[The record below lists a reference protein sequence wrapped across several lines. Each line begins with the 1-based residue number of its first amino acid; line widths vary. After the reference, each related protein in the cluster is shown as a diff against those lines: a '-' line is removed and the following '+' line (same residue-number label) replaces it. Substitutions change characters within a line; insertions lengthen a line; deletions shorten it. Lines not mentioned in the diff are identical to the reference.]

1 MHIRCNHISE
11 SESKPS
17 TFKGSA
23 LVSALLEIDRKR
35 FQNRA
40 VALHFARRLFRLGLV
55 RSIFGA
61 SNFEDSVQVY
71 CWHNGN
77 DEEVHSTE
85 PRRKSSPNVAQR
97 SSWMTNAESSPPLS
111 NNLPNSYY
119 NSIHSKRLH
128 SSPHH
133 TDQNHTL
140 SKNRP
145 HVDSQFVNIVRTKLL
160 SIGEP
165 TTLNSYP
172 YSDTLESNQTKL
184 RTDHGLSRI
193 RKSNKAFQPH
203 TCITP
208 HSLTPDSLNK
218 EAAILSSSRLYQD
231 RVINERHRN
240 IISPEMEDVATAKYL
255 NEKDIFDLR
264 YDTSSKSVEG
274 QVLDCLF
281 IYFDYSF
288 NHSRWKHLAGYRI

>member
-1 MHIRCNHISE
+1 MHI
-11 SESKPS
+11 
-17 TFKGSA
+17 
-23 LVSALLEIDRKR
+23 
-35 FQNRA
+35 
-40 VALHFARRLFRLGLV
+40 
-55 RSIFGA
+55 
-61 SNFEDSVQVY
+61 NFED
-71 CWHNGN
+71 C
-77 DEEVHSTE
+77 
-85 PRRKSSPNVAQR
+85 PR
-97 SSWMTNAESSPPLS
+97 
-111 NNLPNSYY
+111 
-119 NSIHSKRLH
+119 KRLAAYNKQTKCFYNERINH
-128 SSPHH
+128 SVTVFFSFS
-133 TDQNHTL
+133 L
-140 SKNRP
+140 
-145 HVDSQFVNIVRTKLL
+145 LL
-160 SIGEP
+160 SA
-165 TTLNSYP
+165 
-172 YSDTLESNQTKL
+172 
-184 RTDHGLSRI
+184 DHGLSRI

-231 RVINERHRN
+231 RVINERHKN